1 MENIPINNN
10 VNAQKALDTAM
21 SKTLREFKFNETD
34 HQLVNPTATE
44 LIDKFLKVNS
54 DALTSLLLDNF
65 KASLHEEFYL
75 DSCKQVAEHY
85 GLKESMFDQK

>member
-1 MENIPINNN
+1 MENIHINNN

-34 HQLVNPTATE
+34 HQLVN
-44 LIDKFLKVNS
+44 
-54 DALTSLLLDNF
+54 F
-65 KASLHEEFYL
+65 KASLHGEFYS

-85 GLKESMFDQK
+85 GLKESMLDQK